1 MEKGRPI
8 FCLTFVCALL
18 LLLAFVCA
26 LLLLACVLALLR
38 CILRCSSLRDVEARQ
53 QLATDTHRHENQKL
67 LAEILTVKR
76 VVEVIGGVAED
87 LDGEI
92 FPLAAPICSAPKYV
106 CMRMCT
112 CIVHRAL
119 CIVHCARYRAYTPG
133 GFDALAAAAR
143 LPVLAACGAL
153 SDGRRPKQMWME
165 RSCFEHHC
173 GSASCVC
180 RQAIYR
186 CNAGARIS
194 SNEEEKERARRQAR
208 SAEMAAVNE
217 THRIVTA
224 LGQTALSLLR
234 R

>member
-106 CMRMCT
+106 CMRMCM
-112 CIVHRAL
+112 CIVHCALCAL
-119 CIVHCARYRAYTPG
+119 CIVHGTVHIHQAGSTLSQQLRVFPFLRH
-133 GFDALAAAAR
+133 AA
-143 LPVLAACGAL
+143 P
-153 SDGRRPKQMWME
+153 
-165 RSCFEHHC
+165 
-173 GSASCVC
+173 
-180 RQAIYR
+180 
-186 CNAGARIS
+186 
-194 SNEEEKERARRQAR
+194 
-208 SAEMAAVNE
+208 
-217 THRIVTA
+217 
-224 LGQTALSLLR
+224 
-234 R
+234 